1 MDEQFLSNEELE
13 MLLEK
18 HSGNGPVNEVQ
29 EEKPKAIEEV
39 FTEFDYEKSENIDTP
54 RNLDLLLDIPLEI
67 SVVLGKTRKS
77 IRDITNVVPGSVIEL
92 DKPIE
97 EPLEICANGKKI
109 AEGEAIVINEKFCVR
124 ITKIMSKR
132 ELIKNL

>member
-1 MDEQFLSNEELE
+1 MDQILSNEELE

-18 HSGNGPVNEVQ
+18 HSGNGPVDEVQ
-29 EEKPKAIEEV
+29 EEKPKEMEEV
-39 FTEFDYEKSENIDTP
+39 FTEFEYVKADKTDTP
-54 RNLDLLLDIPLEI
+54 RNLELLLDIPLEI

-77 IRDITNVVPGSVIEL
+77 IREITNVVPGSVIEL
-92 DKPIE
+92 EKPIE

>member
-1 MDEQFLSNEELE
+1 MDQILSNEELE

-18 HSGNGPVNEVQ
+18 HSGNGPVNEIE
-29 EEKPKAIEEV
+29 EEKPKDIEEV
-39 FTEFDYEKSENIDTP
+39 FTEFDYVKAENTDTP
-54 RNLDLLLDIPLEI
+54 RNLELLLDIPLEI

-77 IRDITNVVPGSVIEL
+77 IREITNVVPGSVIEL
-92 DKPIE
+92 EKPIE